1 MYSWRVLDISVAMAY
16 ALLTNLGKAKRS
28 LSAAAS
34 MLRGFNSIYPLTDLE
49 RKHLR
54 LLVASR
60 LACSVTLGAYSYQQ
74 NPENEYLLLHAQP
87 AWDALG
93 MIWGRGKSGPMA
105 KAIDNLFRAACTTQ
119 PPLATNETIDCSD
132 IAMPDPDVPDVLASV
147 RSQVTSIGAGEGIDG
162 DEPSA
167 KKAKVDA
174 AETPV
179 ITFVTGN
186 KKKLEEVKRILS
198 ADAGD
203 GSGCGLPFELTNH
216 KIDLPELQGDTLHIA
231 KEKCALAAEK
241 VGGAV
246 ITEDTSL
253 CYNALKGLP
262 GPYCKWFL
270 DSTGLQ
276 GLNDML
282 AFTDD
287 KSAYA
292 QTVVAFCPGPGQEVL
307 TFDGRTQGKIVPAR
321 RGDLAAFGWDPVF
334 EPTEGGGLTYAE
346 MTKEGKDAI
355 SHRSRAFAQLREFFH
370 REEESVKRSML
381 S

>member
-1 MYSWRVLDISVAMAY
+1 M
-16 ALLTNLGKAKRS
+16 LTNLGKAKRS

-34 MLRGFNSIYPLTDLE
+34 MLRGFNLVYPLTDIE
-49 RKHLR
+49 KKHLR

-74 NPENEYLLLHAQP
+74 NPGNEYLLLHAQP
-87 AWDALG
+87 AWDALAL
-93 MIWGRGKSGPMA
+93 IWSRGKSGPMA
-105 KAIDNLFRAACTTQ
+105 EAIDDLFRAACVAK
-119 PPLATNETIDCSD
+119 PPAAVGDTIDCSD
-132 IAMPDPDVPDVLASV
+132 IAMPDPDVPDFLSSV
-147 RSQVTSIGAGEGIDG
+147 RTQATKNGADG
-162 DEPSA
+162 GGGRNANGPPA
-167 KKAKVDA
+167 KKAKLD
-174 AETPV
+174 ETSPV

-198 ADAGD
+198 ADG
-203 GSGCGLPFELTNH
+203 GSGSGLPFEMTNH
-216 KIDLPELQGDTLHIA
+216 KLDLPELQGDTLHIA

-292 QTVVAFCPGPGQEVL
+292 QTVVAFCPGPGQEVV
-307 TFDGRTQGKIVPAR
+307 TFDGRTHGKIVPAR
-321 RGDLAAFGWDPVF
+321 GDLAFGWDPIF
-334 EPTEGGGLTYAE
+334 EPSEGNGLTYAE

-355 SHRSRAFAQLREFFH
+355 SHRSRAFVQLRDFFH
-370 REEESVKRSML
+370 REEESVKKSIL
-381 S
+381 TQ